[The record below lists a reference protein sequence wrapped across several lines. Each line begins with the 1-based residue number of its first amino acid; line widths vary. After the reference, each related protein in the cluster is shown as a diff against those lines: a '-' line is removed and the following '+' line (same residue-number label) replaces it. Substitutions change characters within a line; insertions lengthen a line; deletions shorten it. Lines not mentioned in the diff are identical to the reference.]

1 MEVIPVI
8 TLAMLEEI
16 HAKPIRQMLNVLILL
31 FWLNLTFVAPKD
43 QAFVAADLYIFFDD
57 ITSNY
62 PETIP
67 FLAPTLYFSHYF
79 MKKHFIHNMEINAVT
94 CSYFCSHFIH

>member
-8 TLAMLEEI
+8 TLAMLKEI

-43 QAFVAADLYIFFDD
+43 QAFVAADLYIFLM
-57 ITSNY
+57 TSLQ
-62 PETIP
+62 IIQKRFP
-67 FLAPTLYFSHYF
+67 FWPQHYIF
-79 MKKHFIHNMEINAVT
+79 RII
-94 CSYFCSHFIH
+94 S